1 MLEHIFRLGPG
12 TLSALAE
19 IQRGW
24 VSSAMGAP
32 PLEHREPC
40 HLESLKGRRVGL
52 SCHSQA
58 APDILTEQKTEP
70 SPGSHIPT
78 RVLLLLLWGRGYITF

>member
-1 MLEHIFRLGPG
+1 MHSLRSRGAGPLPPWG
-12 TLSALAE
+12 PHPWNTENHATQKASKGG
-19 IQRGW
+19 GW
-24 VSSAMGAP
+24 
-32 PLEHREPC
+32 
-40 HLESLKGRRVGL
+40 GL

-78 RVLLLLLWGRGYITF
+78 RVLLLLLWGRGDITF